1 MIIVREFSSLLVK
14 HSEFDCGEPLLDGW
28 LTSQASQQHRRNN
41 ARTMIAADEAEV
53 RVAGYFTSL
62 AYELQPDEAVAVDG
76 RAHRYPVPAV
86 LLARLAVDRRYQG
99 QGLGRLLLVDALQ
112 RFDRA
117 SRDIGFEVVVVD
129 ALHED
134 AACFYLKYGFRRF
147 AHHDLRLFLTTKD
160 LQATFSAESA

>member
-1 MIIVREFSSLLVK
+1 V
-14 HSEFDCGEPLLDGW
+14 
-28 LTSQASQQHRRNN
+28 
-41 ARTMIAADEAEV
+41 IAADEAEV

-62 AYELQPDEAVAVDG
+62 TYELQPDEAVAADG

-99 QGLGRLLLVDALQ
+99 QGLGRLLLLSAMQ
-112 RFDRA
+112 RFERA
-117 SRDIGFEVVVVD
+117 SRDIGFELVVVD

-147 AHHDLRLFLTTKD
+147 ADHDLRLFLTTKD
-160 LQATFSAESA
+160 LQATFAAESA